1 MRRVRANVAHHYD
14 LSDQLYQLFFDADRR
29 YSCAYFTS
37 PEDSLEWAQEQKKRH
52 IAAKLLLAPGHRV
65 RDIGSGWGGLA
76 LHLAWTDHVYVTGIT
91 LSVEQA
97 AYARRPAEAAGLADR
112 VRFALED
119 YRDETGR
126 YDRIVSV
133 GMFEHVG
140 VRHYRAYFSRIR
152 DLLAEDGVAL
162 VHTIGS
168 ADGPGAFSPWIDKYI
183 FPGGYIPALA
193 EIAPAIEQSALC
205 ITDIEVLRLHYPET
219 LKEWRHRFRANRAR
233 AAALYD
239 ERLCRMWEFYLAAC
253 EAAFRRNGLVVF
265 QIQLSKRFEVVPLT
279 RDYIAA
285 RESIGV
291 DRHHS

>member
-14 LSDQLYQLFFDADRR
+14 LSDQLYQLFLDADRQ

-65 RDIGSGWGGLA
+65 LDIGSGWGGLA
-76 LHLAWTDHVYVTGIT
+76 LHLARTDHVYVTGIT

-140 VRHYRAYFSRIR
+140 VRHYRAYFSRVR
-152 DLLAEDGVAL
+152 DLLKSQG
-162 VHTIGS
+162 
-168 ADGPGAFSPWIDKYI
+168 
-183 FPGGYIPALA
+183 
-193 EIAPAIEQSALC
+193 
-205 ITDIEVLRLHYPET
+205 
-219 LKEWRHRFRANRAR
+219 
-233 AAALYD
+233 
-239 ERLCRMWEFYLAAC
+239 
-253 EAAFRRNGLVVF
+253 
-265 QIQLSKRFEVVPLT
+265 IQ
-279 RDYIAA
+279 
-285 RESIGV
+285 V
-291 DRHHS
+291 DQ